1 MSTLMEF
8 FTGKFVTIVGF
19 CAALAATYAFF
30 RAAQNDDAKPVY
42 DEWLSL
48 ARKSFFVMMIA
59 IVVNGFHLL
68 YLILTHQFQYNYVKH
83 YSSTDLN
90 VFYLISTFYA
100 GQEGSFMLWMFYG
113 GLFGL
118 FLMKTAK
125 EYEAPVMTVLSLSQA
140 FLLSM
145 ILGIDMPFLK
155 DGIGSDVFALTTGP
169 VPEEGDGLN
178 PLLQNPWMVIHP
190 PTLFVGFAS
199 LIIPYSYAI
208 AAMWKNKYDDWIRPA
223 TPWVLF
229 SAATLGIGIMMGGY
243 WAYKVLGWG
252 GYWGWDPVE
261 NSSLVPWLLVV
272 ALIHTLIV
280 QKKNGALKKT
290 NLLLATLAFSAVLYS
305 SFLTRSGVLAD
316 TSVHSF
322 TDLGL
327 YNQLLAFV
335 LVFLGL
341 GVGLL
346 VIRFKSIKVV
356 SRDESIYSREFFLL
370 CGAVVLTLIAGVVVA
385 GISTPIVDSL
395 LNRPITKL
403 EPDFYNEVT
412 LPLAV
417 LIGFLSAI
425 GQSIWWTKIDR
436 DNLFKA
442 LWLPFALALVF
453 TSVLMLAG
461 MKDVSMILL
470 ALAASF
476 SLFANGQVLLK
487 VLKGNPKYA
496 GGSLTHVGLGLM
508 LLGII
513 GSAKYDQTQHLELP
527 KGKTV
532 QAFGKEM
539 TYAGM
544 QDVGGGKSGFKIEV
558 RDGNKSYVAMPIM
571 YETKRMTVQ
580 NPDVAHYLTKDFYIA
595 PVNVMIKDNPNQ
607 LILKK
612 GESQTLEG
620 YVVKFVNFN
629 MEKSVLGGGVDGKI
643 KVVAILEVSKDGKT
657 ETIEPVYLIQAGS
670 APIIEYASLPSAP
683 NVSFAIT
690 RIDATSGKVMVE
702 AKGLGTNFEPQETLI
717 VEASVKPFINVLWL
731 GTYVVAIG
739 FVVSIY
745 RRWQERKL
753 KARSALVA
761 EPIADKNPVAL

>member
-1 MSTLMEF
+1 MLMEF
-8 FTGKFVTIVGF
+8 FAGKFVTIVGF
-19 CAALAATYAFF
+19 VAALVATYAFF
-30 RAAQNDDAKPVY
+30 RAAQTEESPPLC

-48 ARKSFFVMMIA
+48 ARKSFFAMTGA
-59 IVVNGFHLL
+59 IVVNGVRLL

-90 VFYLISTFYA
+90 IFYLISTFYA

-113 GLFGL
+113 ALFGL
-118 FLMKTAK
+118 FLIKTAK

-145 ILGIDMPFLK
+145 ILGVEIPFLK
-155 DGIGSDVFALTTGP
+155 DGLGSDVFALATGP
-169 VPEEGDGLN
+169 VPKEGDGLN

-199 LIIPYSYAI
+199 LVIPYGYAI

-223 TPWVLF
+223 MPWVLF
-229 SAATLGIGIMMGGY
+229 SAATLGVGIMMGGY

-261 NSSLVPWLLVV
+261 NSSLVPWLLIV
-272 ALIHTLIV
+272 ALIHTLIA

-290 NLLLATLAFSAVLYS
+290 NLLLATLAFSAALYS

-327 YNQLLAFV
+327 YNQLLAFF
-335 LVFLGL
+335 LAFLGL
-341 GVGLL
+341 GIGLL
-346 VIRFKSIKVV
+346 ILRFKSIKAP
-356 SRDESIYSREFFLL
+356 SREESIYSREFFLL

-385 GISTPIVDSL
+385 GVSAPIVDSL

-417 LIGFLSAI
+417 LIGLLSAI

-442 LWLPFALALVF
+442 LWLPATLALLF
-453 TSVLMLAG
+453 TSVLTLAG
-461 MKDVSMILL
+461 MKDLSMIAL

-476 SLFANGQVLLK
+476 SLFANGKVLLK

-496 GGSLTHVGLGLM
+496 GGSLTHVGLALM

-513 GSAKYDQTQHLELP
+513 GSAKYDETQHLELP
-527 KGKTV
+527 KGKPIA
-532 QAFGKEM
+532 AFGKEL
-539 TYAGM
+539 TYAGIE
-544 QDVGGGKSGFKIEV
+544 DAGGGKSGFKIV
-558 RDGNKSYVAMPIM
+558 VKDGSRSYVAMPIM

-595 PVNVMIKDNPNQ
+595 PVNLMIKDNPNQ
-607 LILKK
+607 LILRK

-620 YVVKFVNFN
+620 YAVKFVNFN

-643 KVVAILEVSKDGKT
+643 KVVAILEVSKDGKS
-657 ETIEPVYLIQAGS
+657 ETIEPVYSVQAGS
-670 APIIEYASLPSAP
+670 APAIEYASLPSAP
-683 NVSFAIT
+683 NVAFAIT
-690 RIDATSGKVMVE
+690 RIDATGGKVMVE
-702 AKGLGTNFEPQETLI
+702 AKGLGADVQPQETLI

-739 FVVSIY
+739 FAVSIY

-753 KARSALVA
+753 KSLKARVVK
-761 EPIADKNPVAL
+761 PIAERNLVEQ

>member
-1 MSTLMEF
+1 MSTEAVFFEF
-8 FTGKFVTIVGF
+8 ITGKFVTIVGF
-19 CAALAATYAFF
+19 TAALCATYAFF
-30 RAAQNDDAKPVY
+30 RAAQSDEHQQLY

-48 ARKSFFVMMIA
+48 ARKSFFVMASA
-59 IVVNGFHLL
+59 IVVNGLHLL
-68 YLILTHQFQYNYVKH
+68 YLILSHQFKYNYVKH

-90 VFYLISTFYA
+90 IFYLISTFYA

-113 GLFGL
+113 CLFGF

-145 ILGIDMPFLK
+145 ILGIEVPFLK
-155 DGIGSDVFALTTGP
+155 DGLGSDVFALTTGP
-169 VPEEGDGLN
+169 VPKEGDGLN

-190 PTLFVGFAS
+190 PTLFVGFSS
-199 LIIPYSYAI
+199 LIIPFSYAI

-223 TPWVLF
+223 MPWVLF

-261 NSSLVPWLLVV
+261 NSSLVPWLLIV
-272 ALIHTLIV
+272 ALLHTMVV

-290 NLLLATLAFSAVLYS
+290 NLLLAVLAFSMVLYS

-327 YNQLLAFV
+327 YNQLLAFT
-335 LVFLGL
+335 LTFLGL
-341 GVGLL
+341 GVVLLL
-346 VIRFKSIKVV
+346 VRFKSIKVV
-356 SRDESIYSREFFLL
+356 SREESLYSREFFLL
-370 CGAVVLTLIAGVVVA
+370 CGAVVLMLIAGVVVA
-385 GISTPIVDSL
+385 GISTPIVDSI
-395 LNRPITKL
+395 LNRQITKL
-403 EPDFYNEVT
+403 EPDFYNQVT

-417 LIGFLSAI
+417 LIGFLSAV
-425 GQSIWWTKIDR
+425 GQSIWWTKIDKE
-436 DNLFKA
+436 NLVKA
-442 LWLPFALALVF
+442 LWLPLTLALVF
-453 TSVLMLAG
+453 TTVLMLAG

-470 ALAASF
+470 ALTASF

-496 GGSLTHVGLGLM
+496 GGSLTHVGLALM

-513 GSAKYDQTQHLELP
+513 GSAKYDESQYVELP

-532 QAFGKEM
+532 QAFGKQM
-539 TYAGM
+539 TYTGM
-544 QDVGGGKSGFKIEV
+544 QDVGGGKSGFKIQV
-558 RDGNKSYVAMPIM
+558 VDGNKSYIAMPVM

-595 PVNVMIKDNPNQ
+595 PVNLMVKDNPNQ
-607 LILKK
+607 LILRK
-612 GESQTLEG
+612 GESQMLEG
-620 YVVKFVNFN
+620 YAVKFVNFN
-629 MEKSVLGGGVDGKI
+629 MEKSILGGGVDGKI
-643 KVVAILEVSKDGKT
+643 KVVAILEITKDGKS
-657 ETIEPVYLIQAGS
+657 ETIEPIYNIEAGS
-670 APIIEYASLPSAP
+670 EPKIEYAALQSAP
-683 NVSFAIT
+683 SVSFAIT
-690 RIDATSGKVMVE
+690 RIDASSGRVMVE
-702 AKGLGTNFEPQETLI
+702 AKGLGAEVQPQETLI
-717 VEASVKPFINVLWL
+717 IEASIKPYINVLWL
-731 GTYVVAIG
+731 GTYVVAFG
-739 FVVSIY
+739 FVISIY

-753 KARSALVA
+753 KSRTKSAEWV
-761 EPIADKNPVAL
+761 EV

>member
-1 MSTLMEF
+1 MSSEAVFFEF
-8 FTGKFVTIVGF
+8 ITGKFVTIVGF
-19 CAALAATYAFF
+19 TAALCATYAFF
-30 RAAQNDDAKPVY
+30 RAAQSDEQQQLY

-48 ARKSFFVMMIA
+48 ARKSFFVMVGA
-59 IVVNGFHLL
+59 IVVNGLHLL
-68 YLILTHQFQYNYVKH
+68 YLILTHQFKYNYVKH

-90 VFYLISTFYA
+90 IFYLISTFYA

-113 GLFGL
+113 CLFGF

-145 ILGIDMPFLK
+145 ILGIEVPFLK
-155 DGIGSDVFALTTGP
+155 DGLGSDVFALTMGP
-169 VPEEGDGLN
+169 VPKEGDGLN

-190 PTLFVGFAS
+190 PTLFVGFSS
-199 LIIPYSYAI
+199 LIIPFSYAI

-223 TPWVLF
+223 MPWVLF

-261 NSSLVPWLLVV
+261 NSSLVPWLLIV
-272 ALIHTLIV
+272 ALIHTMIV

-290 NLLLATLAFSAVLYS
+290 NLFLAVLAFSMVLYS

-327 YNQLLAFV
+327 YNQLLAFT
-335 LVFLGL
+335 LTFLGL

-346 VIRFKSIKVV
+346 LVRFKSIKVV
-356 SRDESIYSREFFLL
+356 SREESLYSREFFLL
-370 CGAVVLTLIAGVVVA
+370 CGAVVLMLIAGVVVA
-385 GISTPIVDSL
+385 GISTPIVDSM
-395 LNRPITKL
+395 LNRQITKL
-403 EPDFYNEVT
+403 EPDFYNQVT

-417 LIGFLSAI
+417 LIGFLSAV
-425 GQSIWWTKIDR
+425 GQSIWWTKIDKE
-436 DNLFKA
+436 NLIKA
-442 LWLPFALALVF
+442 LWLPLTLALVF
-453 TSVLMLAG
+453 TTILMLAG

-470 ALAASF
+470 ALTASF

-496 GGSLTHVGLGLM
+496 GGSLTHVGLALM

-513 GSAKYDQTQHLELP
+513 GSAKYDESQHIELP

-532 QAFGKEM
+532 QAFGKQM
-539 TYAGM
+539 TYKGM
-544 QDVGGGKSGFKIEV
+544 QDVGDGKSGFKIQV
-558 RDGNKSYVAMPIM
+558 VDGNKSYIAMPVM

-595 PVNVMIKDNPNQ
+595 PVNLMVKDNPNQ

-612 GESQTLEG
+612 GESQMLEG
-620 YVVKFVNFN
+620 YAVKFVNFN
-629 MEKSVLGGGVDGKI
+629 MEKSILGGGVDGKI
-643 KVVAILEVSKDGKT
+643 KVVAILEITKDGKS
-657 ETIEPVYLIQAGS
+657 ETIEPIYNIEAGS
-670 APIIEYASLPSAP
+670 EPKIEYAALQSAP
-683 NVSFAIT
+683 SVSFAIT
-690 RIDATSGKVMVE
+690 RIDASSGRVMVE
-702 AKGLGTNFEPQETLI
+702 AKGLGAEVQPQETLI
-717 VEASVKPFINVLWL
+717 IEASIKPYINVLWL
-731 GTYVVAIG
+731 GTYIVAFG
-739 FVVSIY
+739 FVISIY

-753 KARSALVA
+753 KSRTKSAELV
-761 EPIADKNPVAL
+761 EV

>member
-1 MSTLMEF
+1 MTTESILIEF

-19 CAALAATYAFF
+19 TAALTAMYAFF
-30 RAAQNDDAKPVY
+30 RAAQHDNYPQLY
-42 DEWLSL
+42 DEWLGV
-48 ARKSFFVMMIA
+48 ARKSFFVMTGA
-59 IVVNGFHLL
+59 IFINGLHLL

-90 VFYLISTFYA
+90 IFYLISTFYA

-113 GLFGL
+113 CLFGF

-145 ILGIDMPFLK
+145 ILGIEVPFLK
-155 DGIGSDVFALTTGP
+155 DGLGSDVFALTMGT
-169 VPEEGDGLN
+169 VPKEGDGLN

-190 PTLFVGFAS
+190 PTLFVGFSS
-199 LIIPYSYAI
+199 LIIPFSYAI

-223 TPWVLF
+223 MPWVLF

-261 NSSLVPWLLVV
+261 NSSLVPWLLIVS
-272 ALIHTLIV
+272 LLHTMIV

-290 NLLLATLAFSAVLYS
+290 NLMLAVLAFTAVLYS

-327 YNQLLAFV
+327 YNQLLAFT
-335 LVFLGL
+335 LTFLGL
-341 GVGLL
+341 GVVLL
-346 VIRFKSIKVV
+346 VVRFKEIKVV
-356 SRDESIYSREFFLL
+356 SREESLYSREFFLL
-370 CGAVVLTLIAGVVVA
+370 CGAVVLMLIAGVVVA

-395 LNRPITKL
+395 MNRQITKL
-403 EPDFYNEVT
+403 EPDFYNQVT

-417 LIGFLSAI
+417 LIGLLSAI
-425 GQSIWWTKIDR
+425 GQSIWWTRIDKE
-436 DNLFKA
+436 NLIKA
-442 LWLPFALALVF
+442 LWLPLTLALGF
-453 TSVLMLAG
+453 TTVLMISG
-461 MKDVSMILL
+461 VKDVSMILL
-470 ALAASF
+470 ALTASF

-487 VLKGNPKYA
+487 VVKGNPKYA
-496 GGSLTHVGLGLM
+496 GGSLTHVGLALM

-513 GSAKYDQTQHLELP
+513 GSAKYDESQHLELP

-532 QAFGKEM
+532 QAFGKQM
-539 TYAGM
+539 TYTGM
-544 QDVGGGKSGFKIEV
+544 QDVGDGKSGFAIQV
-558 RDGNKSYVAMPIM
+558 LDGSKSYIAMPVM

-595 PVNVMIKDNPNQ
+595 PVNLMIKDNPNQ

-612 GESQTLEG
+612 GESQMLEG
-620 YVVKFVNFN
+620 YTVKFLNFN
-629 MEKSVLGGGVDGKI
+629 MEKSILGGGVDGKI
-643 KVVAILEVSKDGKT
+643 KVVAMLEISKDGRS
-657 ETIEPVYLIQAGS
+657 EIIEPIYNIEAGS
-670 APIIEYASLPSAP
+670 EPKIEYASLQSSPS
-683 NVSFAIT
+683 VSFAIT
-690 RIDATSGKVMVE
+690 RIDASSGRVMVE
-702 AKGLGTNFEPQETLI
+702 AKGIGKDAQPQETLI
-717 VEASVKPFINVLWL
+717 VEASIKPYINVLWL
-731 GTYVVAIG
+731 GTYIVAFG
-739 FVVSIY
+739 FMISIY
-745 RRWQERKL
+745 RRWQERKV
-753 KARSALVA
+753 KSRTKSAELV
-761 EPIADKNPVAL
+761 EV

>member
-1 MSTLMEF
+1 MTTESILIEF

-19 CAALAATYAFF
+19 TAALSATYAFF
-30 RAAQNDDAKPVY
+30 RAAQSDDNQQLY
-42 DEWLSL
+42 DEWLML
-48 ARKSFFVMMIA
+48 ARKSFFVMVGA
-59 IVVNGFHLL
+59 IIVNGIHLL
-68 YLILTHQFQYNYVKH
+68 YLIITHQFQYNYVKH

-90 VFYLISTFYA
+90 IFYLISTFYA

-113 GLFGL
+113 CLFGF

-145 ILGIDMPFLK
+145 ILGIEVPFLK
-155 DGIGSDVFALTTGP
+155 DGLGSDVFALTMGP
-169 VPEEGDGLN
+169 VPKEGDGLN

-190 PTLFVGFAS
+190 PTLFVGFSS
-199 LIIPYSYAI
+199 LIIPFSYAI

-223 TPWVLF
+223 MPWVLF

-261 NSSLVPWLLVV
+261 NSSLVPWLLIV
-272 ALIHTLIV
+272 ALIHTMIV

-290 NLLLATLAFSAVLYS
+290 NLMLAVLAFTAVLYS

-327 YNQLLAFV
+327 YNQLLAFT
-335 LVFLGL
+335 LTFLGL
-341 GVGLL
+341 GVVLL
-346 VIRFKSIKVV
+346 VVRFKEIKVV
-356 SRDESIYSREFFLL
+356 SREESLYSREFFLL
-370 CGAVVLTLIAGVVVA
+370 CGAVVLMLIAGVVVA

-395 LNRPITKL
+395 MNRPITKL
-403 EPDFYNEVT
+403 EPDFYNQVT

-417 LIGFLSAI
+417 LIGLLSAI
-425 GQSIWWTKIDR
+425 GQSIWWTKIDKE
-436 DNLFKA
+436 NLVKA
-442 LWLPFALALVF
+442 LWLPLTLALVF
-453 TSVLMLAG
+453 TTVLMMSG
-461 MKDVSMILL
+461 VKDVSMILL
-470 ALAASF
+470 ALTASF

-496 GGSLTHVGLGLM
+496 GGSLTHVGLALM

-513 GSAKYDQTQHLELP
+513 GSAKYDESQHLELP

-532 QAFGKEM
+532 QAFGKQM
-539 TYAGM
+539 TYTGI
-544 QDVGGGKSGFKIEV
+544 QDVGDGKSGFKIQV
-558 RDGNKSYVAMPIM
+558 VDGNKSYIAMPVM

-595 PVNVMIKDNPNQ
+595 PVNLMIKDNPNQ

-612 GESQTLEG
+612 GESQMLEG
-620 YVVKFVNFN
+620 YTVKFLNFN
-629 MEKSVLGGGVDGKI
+629 MEKSILGGGVDGKI
-643 KVVAILEVSKDGKT
+643 KVVAMLEISKDGRS
-657 ETIEPVYLIQAGS
+657 EIIEPIYNIEAGS
-670 APIIEYASLPSAP
+670 EPKIEYASLQSAP
-683 NVSFAIT
+683 SVSFAIT
-690 RIDATSGKVMVE
+690 RIDASSGRVMVE
-702 AKGLGTNFEPQETLI
+702 AKGLGKDIQPQETLI
-717 VEASVKPFINVLWL
+717 VEASIKPYINVLWL
-731 GTYVVAIG
+731 GTYIVAFG
-739 FVVSIY
+739 FMISIY
-745 RRWQERKL
+745 RRWQERKV
-753 KARSALVA
+753 KSRTKSAELV
-761 EPIADKNPVAL
+761 EVET

>member
-1 MSTLMEF
+1 MTTESILIEF

-19 CAALAATYAFF
+19 TAALCATYAFF
-30 RAAQNDDAKPVY
+30 RAAQHDDHKPLY
-42 DEWLSL
+42 DEWLGL
-48 ARKSFFVMMIA
+48 ARKSFFVMAGA
-59 IVVNGFHLL
+59 IFINGLHLL

-90 VFYLISTFYA
+90 FFYLISTFYA

-113 GLFGL
+113 CLFGF

-145 ILGIDMPFLK
+145 ILGIEVPFLK
-155 DGIGSDVFALTTGP
+155 DGLGSDVFALTMGA
-169 VPEEGDGLN
+169 VPKEGDGLN

-190 PTLFVGFAS
+190 PTLFVGFSS
-199 LIIPYSYAI
+199 LIIPFSYAI
-208 AAMWKNKYDDWIRPA
+208 AAMWKNKYDDWVRPA
-223 TPWVLF
+223 MPWVLF

-261 NSSLVPWLLVV
+261 NSSLVPWLLIV

-290 NLLLATLAFSAVLYS
+290 NLMLAVLAYSAVLYS

-327 YNQLLAFV
+327 YNQLLAFT
-335 LVFLGL
+335 LTFLGL

-346 VIRFKSIKVV
+346 LVRFKEIKVV
-356 SRDESIYSREFFLL
+356 SREESLYSREFFLL
-370 CGAVVLTLIAGVVVA
+370 CGAVVLMLIAGVVVA
-385 GISTPIVDSL
+385 GISTPIIDSL
-395 LNRPITKL
+395 MNRPITKL
-403 EPDFYNEVT
+403 EPDFYNQVT

-417 LIGFLSAI
+417 LIGLLSAI
-425 GQSIWWTKIDR
+425 GQSIWWTKIDKE
-436 DNLFKA
+436 NLIKA
-442 LWLPFALALVF
+442 LWLPFTLALAF
-453 TSVLMLAG
+453 TSVLMFCG
-461 MKDVSMILL
+461 VKDVSMILL
-470 ALAASF
+470 ALTAAF

-487 VLKGNPKYA
+487 VLKGNPKYV
-496 GGSLTHVGLGLM
+496 GGSLTHVGLALM

-513 GSAKYDQTQHLELP
+513 GSAKYDESQHIELP

-532 QAFGKEM
+532 QAFGKQM
-539 TYAGM
+539 TYTGM
-544 QDVGGGKSGFKIEV
+544 QDVGDGKSGFKIQV
-558 RDGNKSYVAMPIM
+558 LDGSKSYIAMPVM

-595 PVNVMIKDNPNQ
+595 PVNLMIKDNPNQ

-620 YVVKFVNFN
+620 YTVKFLNFN
-629 MEKSVLGGGVDGKI
+629 MEKSILGGGVDGKI
-643 KVVAILEVSKDGKT
+643 KVVTMLEVSKDGRS
-657 ETIEPVYLIQAGS
+657 ETIEPVYNIEAGS
-670 APIIEYASLPSAP
+670 EPKIEYAALQSEPS
-683 NVSFAIT
+683 VSFAVT
-690 RIDATSGKVMVE
+690 RIDATSGRVMVE
-702 AKGLGTNFEPQETLI
+702 AKGIGKEIQPQETLI
-717 VEASVKPFINVLWL
+717 VEASIKPYINVLWL
-731 GTYVVAIG
+731 GTYIVAFG
-739 FVVSIY
+739 FAISIY
-745 RRWQERKL
+745 RRWQERKV
-753 KARSALVA
+753 KSRTKSAELV
-761 EPIADKNPVAL
+761 EVET

>member
-1 MSTLMEF
+1 MTTESILIEF

-19 CAALAATYAFF
+19 TAALSATYAFF
-30 RAAQNDDAKPVY
+30 RAAQHDDNPHLY
-42 DEWLSL
+42 DEWLL
-48 ARKSFFVMMIA
+48 MARKSFFVMTGA
-59 IVVNGFHLL
+59 IFINGLHLL

-90 VFYLISTFYA
+90 IFYLISTFYA

-113 GLFGL
+113 CLFGF

-145 ILGIDMPFLK
+145 ILGIEVPFLK
-155 DGIGSDVFALTTGP
+155 DGLGSDVFALTMGP
-169 VPEEGDGLN
+169 VPKEGDGLN

-190 PTLFVGFAS
+190 PTLFVGFSS
-199 LIIPYSYAI
+199 LIIPFSYAI

-223 TPWVLF
+223 MPWVLF

-261 NSSLVPWLLVV
+261 NSSLVPWLLIV
-272 ALIHTLIV
+272 ALIHTMIV

-290 NLLLATLAFSAVLYS
+290 NLMLAVLAFTAVLYS

-327 YNQLLAFV
+327 YNQLLAFT
-335 LVFLGL
+335 LTFLGL
-341 GVGLL
+341 GVVLL
-346 VIRFKSIKVV
+346 VVRFKEIKVV
-356 SRDESIYSREFFLL
+356 SREESLYSREFFLL
-370 CGAVVLTLIAGVVVA
+370 CGAVVLMLIAGVVVA

-395 LNRPITKL
+395 MNRQITKL
-403 EPDFYNEVT
+403 EPDFYNQVT

-417 LIGFLSAI
+417 LIGLLSAI
-425 GQSIWWTKIDR
+425 GQSIWWTKIDKE
-436 DNLFKA
+436 NLIKA
-442 LWLPFALALVF
+442 LWLPLTLALVF
-453 TSVLMLAG
+453 TTVLMMSG
-461 MKDVSMILL
+461 VKDVSMILL
-470 ALAASF
+470 ALTASF

-496 GGSLTHVGLGLM
+496 GGSLTHVGLALM

-513 GSAKYDQTQHLELP
+513 GSAKYDESQHLELP

-532 QAFGKEM
+532 QAFGKQM
-539 TYAGM
+539 TYTGI
-544 QDVGGGKSGFKIEV
+544 QDVGDGKSGFKIQV
-558 RDGNKSYVAMPIM
+558 VDGNKSYIAMPVM

-595 PVNVMIKDNPNQ
+595 PVNLMIKDNPNQ

-612 GESQTLEG
+612 GESQMLEG
-620 YVVKFVNFN
+620 YTVKFLNFN
-629 MEKSVLGGGVDGKI
+629 MEKSILGGGVDGKI
-643 KVVAILEVSKDGKT
+643 KVVAMLEISKDGRS
-657 ETIEPVYLIQAGS
+657 EIIEPIYNIEAGS
-670 APIIEYASLPSAP
+670 EPKIEYASLQSAP
-683 NVSFAIT
+683 SVSFAIT
-690 RIDATSGKVMVE
+690 RIDASSGRVMVE
-702 AKGLGTNFEPQETLI
+702 AKGLGKDIQPQETLI
-717 VEASVKPFINVLWL
+717 VEASIKPYINVLWL
-731 GTYVVAIG
+731 GTYIVAFG
-739 FVVSIY
+739 FMISIY
-745 RRWQERKL
+745 RRWQERKV
-753 KARSALVA
+753 KSRTKSAELV
-761 EPIADKNPVAL
+761 EVET

>member
-1 MSTLMEF
+1 MSSEAVFFEF
-8 FTGKFVTIVGF
+8 ITGKFVTIVGF
-19 CAALAATYAFF
+19 TAALCATYAFF
-30 RAAQNDDAKPVY
+30 RAAQSDEHQQLY

-48 ARKSFFVMMIA
+48 ARKFFFVMVGA
-59 IVVNGFHLL
+59 IVVNGLHLL
-68 YLILTHQFQYNYVKH
+68 YLILTHQFKYNYVKH

-90 VFYLISTFYA
+90 IFYLVSTFYA

-113 GLFGL
+113 CLFGL

-145 ILGIDMPFLK
+145 ILGIEVPFLK
-155 DGIGSDVFALTTGP
+155 DGLGSDVFALTMGP
-169 VPEEGDGLN
+169 VPKEGDGLN

-190 PTLFVGFAS
+190 PTLFVGFSS
-199 LIIPYSYAI
+199 LIIPFSYAI

-223 TPWVLF
+223 MPWVLF

-261 NSSLVPWLLVV
+261 NSSLVPWLLIV
-272 ALIHTLIV
+272 ALLHTMIV

-290 NLLLATLAFSAVLYS
+290 NLLLAVLAFSMVLYS

-327 YNQLLAFV
+327 YNQLLAFT
-335 LVFLGL
+335 LTFLGL
-341 GVGLL
+341 GLVLLL
-346 VIRFKSIKVV
+346 VRFKSIKVV
-356 SRDESIYSREFFLL
+356 SREESLYSREFFLL
-370 CGAVVLTLIAGVVVA
+370 CGAVVLMLIAGVVVA
-385 GISTPIVDSL
+385 GISTPIVDSM
-395 LNRPITKL
+395 LNRQITKL
-403 EPDFYNEVT
+403 EPDFYNQVT

-417 LIGFLSAI
+417 LIGFLSAV
-425 GQSIWWTKIDR
+425 GQSIWWTKIDKE
-436 DNLFKA
+436 NLIKA
-442 LWLPFALALVF
+442 LWLPLTLALVF
-453 TSVLMLAG
+453 TTILMLAG

-470 ALAASF
+470 ALTASF

-496 GGSLTHVGLGLM
+496 GGSLTHVGLALM

-513 GSAKYDQTQHLELP
+513 GSAKYDQSQHVELP
-527 KGKTV
+527 KGKPV
-532 QAFGKEM
+532 QAFGKQM
-539 TYAGM
+539 TYTGM
-544 QDVGGGKSGFKIEV
+544 QDVGNGKSGFKIQV
-558 RDGNKSYVAMPIM
+558 IDGNKSYIAMPVM

-595 PVNVMIKDNPNQ
+595 PVNLMVKENPNQ

-612 GESQTLEG
+612 GESQMLEG
-620 YVVKFVNFN
+620 YAVKFVNFN
-629 MEKSVLGGGVDGKI
+629 MEKSILGGGVDGKI
-643 KVVAILEVSKDGKT
+643 KVVAILEITKDGKS
-657 ETIEPVYLIQAGS
+657 ETIEPIYNIEVGS
-670 APIIEYASLPSAP
+670 EPKIEYAALQSAP
-683 NVSFAIT
+683 SVSFAIT
-690 RIDATSGKVMVE
+690 RIDASSGRVMVE
-702 AKGLGTNFEPQETLI
+702 AKGLGSNFQPQETLI
-717 VEASVKPFINVLWL
+717 IEASIKPYINVLWL
-731 GTYVVAIG
+731 GTYVVAFG
-739 FVVSIY
+739 FVISIY

-753 KARSALVA
+753 KTRTKSAELV
-761 EPIADKNPVAL
+761 EV

>member
-1 MSTLMEF
+1 MSSEAVFFEF
-8 FTGKFVTIVGF
+8 ITGKFVTIVGF
-19 CAALAATYAFF
+19 TAALAATYAFF
-30 RAAQNDDAKPVY
+30 RAAQSDEHQQLY

-48 ARKSFFVMMIA
+48 ARKSFFVMVGA
-59 IVVNGFHLL
+59 IVVNGLHLL
-68 YLILTHQFQYNYVKH
+68 YLILTHQFKYNYVKH

-90 VFYLISTFYA
+90 IFYLISTFYA

-113 GLFGL
+113 CLFGF

-145 ILGIDMPFLK
+145 ILGIEVPFLK
-155 DGIGSDVFALTTGP
+155 DGLGSDVFALTMGP
-169 VPEEGDGLN
+169 VPKEGDGLN

-190 PTLFVGFAS
+190 PTLFVGFSS
-199 LIIPYSYAI
+199 LIIPFSYAI

-223 TPWVLF
+223 MPWVLF

-261 NSSLVPWLLVV
+261 NSSLVPWLLIVS
-272 ALIHTLIV
+272 LLHTMIV

-290 NLLLATLAFSAVLYS
+290 NLFLAVLAYSTVLYS

-327 YNQLLAFV
+327 YNQLLAFT
-335 LVFLGL
+335 LTFLGL
-341 GVGLL
+341 GVVLLL
-346 VIRFKSIKVV
+346 VRFKSIKVV
-356 SRDESIYSREFFLL
+356 SREESLYSREFFLL
-370 CGAVVLTLIAGVVVA
+370 CGAVVLMLIAGVVVA
-385 GISTPIVDSL
+385 GISTPIVDSM
-395 LNRPITKL
+395 LNRQITKL
-403 EPDFYNEVT
+403 EPDFYNQVT

-417 LIGFLSAI
+417 LIGFLSAV
-425 GQSIWWTKIDR
+425 GQSIWWTKIDKE
-436 DNLFKA
+436 NLIKA
-442 LWLPFALALVF
+442 LWLPLTLALVF
-453 TSVLMLAG
+453 TTILMLAG

-470 ALAASF
+470 ALTASF

-487 VLKGNPKYA
+487 VLKGNPKYV
-496 GGSLTHVGLGLM
+496 GGSLTHVGLALM

-513 GSAKYDQTQHLELP
+513 GSAKYDESQHVELP
-527 KGKTV
+527 KGKSV
-532 QAFGKEM
+532 QAFGKQM
-539 TYAGM
+539 TYTGM
-544 QDVGGGKSGFKIEV
+544 QDVGDGKSGFKIQV
-558 RDGNKSYVAMPIM
+558 VDGNKSYIAMPVM

-595 PVNVMIKDNPNQ
+595 PVNLMVKDNPNQ

-612 GESQTLEG
+612 GESQMLEG
-620 YVVKFVNFN
+620 YAVKFVNFN

-643 KVVAILEVSKDGKT
+643 KVVAMLEITKDGKR
-657 ETIEPVYLIQAGS
+657 ELIEPVYNIEAGS
-670 APIIEYASLPSAP
+670 EPTIEYASLQSAP
-683 NVSFAIT
+683 SVSFAIT
-690 RIDATSGKVMVE
+690 RIDASSGRVMVE
-702 AKGLGTNFEPQETLI
+702 AKGLGADVQPQETLI
-717 VEASVKPFINVLWL
+717 IEASVKPYINVLWL
-731 GTYVVAIG
+731 GTYVVAFG
-739 FVVSIY
+739 FVISIY

-753 KARSALVA
+753 KSRTKSAELV
-761 EPIADKNPVAL
+761 EV

>member
-1 MSTLMEF
+1 MTTDSILIEF

-19 CAALAATYAFF
+19 TAALCATYAFF
-30 RAAQNDDAKPVY
+30 RAAQSDDNQQLY
-42 DEWLSL
+42 DEWLML
-48 ARKSFFVMMIA
+48 ARKSFLVMVGA
-59 IVVNGFHLL
+59 IIVNGIHLL
-68 YLILTHQFQYNYVKH
+68 YLIITHQFQYNYVKH

-90 VFYLISTFYA
+90 IFYLISTFYA

-113 GLFGL
+113 CLFGF

-125 EYEAPVMTVLSLSQA
+125 EYEASVMTVLSLSQA

-145 ILGIDMPFLK
+145 ILGIEVPFLK
-155 DGIGSDVFALTTGP
+155 DGLGSDVFALTMGA
-169 VPEEGDGLN
+169 VPKEGDGLN

-190 PTLFVGFAS
+190 PTLFVGFSS
-199 LIIPYSYAI
+199 LIIPFSYAI

-223 TPWVLF
+223 MPWVLF

-261 NSSLVPWLLVV
+261 NSSLVPWLLIV

-290 NLLLATLAFSAVLYS
+290 NLMLAVLAFTAVLYS

-327 YNQLLAFV
+327 YNQLLAFT
-335 LVFLGL
+335 LTFLGL
-341 GVGLL
+341 GVVLL
-346 VIRFKSIKVV
+346 VVRFKEIKVV
-356 SRDESIYSREFFLL
+356 SREESLYSREFFLL
-370 CGAVVLTLIAGVVVA
+370 CGAVVLMLIAGVVVA

-395 LNRPITKL
+395 MNRPITKL
-403 EPDFYNEVT
+403 EPDFYNQVT

-417 LIGFLSAI
+417 LIGLLSAI
-425 GQSIWWTKIDR
+425 GQSIWWTKIDKE
-436 DNLFKA
+436 NLIKA
-442 LWLPFALALVF
+442 LWLPLTLALVF
-453 TSVLMLAG
+453 TTVLMISG
-461 MKDVSMILL
+461 VKEVSMILL
-470 ALAASF
+470 ALTASF

-496 GGSLTHVGLGLM
+496 GGSLTHVGLALM

-513 GSAKYDQTQHLELP
+513 GSAKYDESQHLELP

-532 QAFGKEM
+532 QAFGKQM
-539 TYAGM
+539 TYTGI
-544 QDVGGGKSGFKIEV
+544 QDVGDGKSGFKIQV
-558 RDGNKSYVAMPIM
+558 VDGNKSYIAMPVM

-595 PVNVMIKDNPNQ
+595 PVNLMIKDNPNQ

-612 GESQTLEG
+612 GESQMLEG
-620 YVVKFVNFN
+620 YTVKFLNFN
-629 MEKSVLGGGVDGKI
+629 MEKSILGGGVDGKI
-643 KVVAILEVSKDGKT
+643 KVVAMLEISKDGRS
-657 ETIEPVYLIQAGS
+657 EIIEPIYNIEAGS
-670 APIIEYASLPSAP
+670 EPKIEYASLQSAP
-683 NVSFAIT
+683 SVSFAIT
-690 RIDATSGKVMVE
+690 RIDASSGRVMVE
-702 AKGLGTNFEPQETLI
+702 AKGLGKDIQPQETLI
-717 VEASVKPFINVLWL
+717 VEASIKPYINVLWL
-731 GTYVVAIG
+731 GTYIVAFG
-739 FVVSIY
+739 FMISIY
-745 RRWQERKL
+745 RRWQERKV
-753 KARSALVA
+753 KSRTKSAELV
-761 EPIADKNPVAL
+761 EVET

>member
-1 MSTLMEF
+1 MTTESILIEF

-19 CAALAATYAFF
+19 TAALSATYAFF
-30 RAAQNDDAKPVY
+30 RAAQHDDNPHLY
-42 DEWLSL
+42 DEWLL
-48 ARKSFFVMMIA
+48 MARKSFFVMTGA
-59 IVVNGFHLL
+59 IFINGLHLL

-90 VFYLISTFYA
+90 IFYLISTFYA

-113 GLFGL
+113 CLFGF

-125 EYEAPVMTVLSLSQA
+125 EYESPVMTVLSLSQA

-145 ILGIDMPFLK
+145 ILGIEVPFLK
-155 DGIGSDVFALTTGP
+155 DGLGSDVFALTMGP
-169 VPEEGDGLN
+169 VPKEGDGLN

-190 PTLFVGFAS
+190 PTLFVGFSS
-199 LIIPYSYAI
+199 LIIPFSYAI

-223 TPWVLF
+223 MPWVLF

-261 NSSLVPWLLVV
+261 NSSLVPWLLIV
-272 ALIHTLIV
+272 ALIHTMIV

-290 NLLLATLAFSAVLYS
+290 NLMLAVLAFTAVLYS

-327 YNQLLAFV
+327 YNQLLAFT
-335 LVFLGL
+335 LTFLGL
-341 GVGLL
+341 GVVLL
-346 VIRFKSIKVV
+346 VVRFKEIKVV
-356 SRDESIYSREFFLL
+356 SREESLYSREFFLL
-370 CGAVVLTLIAGVVVA
+370 CGAVVLMLIAGVVVA

-395 LNRPITKL
+395 MNRPITKL
-403 EPDFYNEVT
+403 EPDFYNQVT

-417 LIGFLSAI
+417 LIGLLSAI
-425 GQSIWWTKIDR
+425 GQSIWWTKIDKE
-436 DNLFKA
+436 NLIKA
-442 LWLPFALALVF
+442 LWLPLTLALVF
-453 TSVLMLAG
+453 TTVLMISG
-461 MKDVSMILL
+461 VKEVSMILL
-470 ALAASF
+470 ALTASF

-496 GGSLTHVGLGLM
+496 GGSLTHVGLALM

-513 GSAKYDQTQHLELP
+513 GSAKYDESQHLELP

-532 QAFGKEM
+532 QAFGKQM
-539 TYAGM
+539 TYTGI
-544 QDVGGGKSGFKIEV
+544 QDVGDGKSGFKIQV
-558 RDGNKSYVAMPIM
+558 VDGNKSYIAMPVM

-595 PVNVMIKDNPNQ
+595 PVNLMIKDNPNQ

-612 GESQTLEG
+612 GESQMLEG
-620 YVVKFVNFN
+620 YTVKFLNFN
-629 MEKSVLGGGVDGKI
+629 MEKSILGGGVDGKI
-643 KVVAILEVSKDGKT
+643 KVVAMLEISKDGRS
-657 ETIEPVYLIQAGS
+657 EIIEPIYNIEAGS
-670 APIIEYASLPSAP
+670 EPKIEYASLQSAP
-683 NVSFAIT
+683 SVSFAIT
-690 RIDATSGKVMVE
+690 RIDASSGRVMVE
-702 AKGLGTNFEPQETLI
+702 AKGLGKDIQPQETLI
-717 VEASVKPFINVLWL
+717 VEASIKPYINVLWL
-731 GTYVVAIG
+731 GTYIVAFG
-739 FVVSIY
+739 FMISIY
-745 RRWQERKL
+745 RRWQERKV
-753 KARSALVA
+753 KSRTKSAELV
-761 EPIADKNPVAL
+761 EVET